1 MIYRDYTKR
10 TLIFLIH
17 EPALG
22 ITILCIRRHVSI
34 LWYSPKKNIKELDN
48 IDITEV
54 YIKRESIK
62 KFIYCIICHMYVWL
76 FLWHLPNAVKE
87 RKERLSYSI
96 P

>member
-17 EPALG
+17 EQALG

-54 YIKRESIK
+54 YIKRERERECIK
-62 KFIYCIICHMYVWL
+62 KLIYCIICHMYVWL
-76 FLWHLPNAVKE
+76 FL
-87 RKERLSYSI
+87 
-96 P
+96 

>member
-54 YIKRESIK
+54 YIKREREHK
-62 KFIYCIICHMYVWL
+62 KVYLLYYMSYVRL
-76 FLWHLPNAVKE
+76 VIFMTFTKCSK
-87 RKERLSYSI
+87 RKKGKA
-96 P
+96 

>member
-1 MIYRDYTKR
+1 MIHRDYTKH

-22 ITILCIRRHVSI
+22 ITILCIRRHISI

-54 YIKRESIK
+54 YIKRER
-62 KFIYCIICHMYVWL
+62 
-76 FLWHLPNAVKE
+76 E
-87 RKERLSYSI
+87 RKRAYLLYYMSYVRLVIFMTFTKCSKRKKRKA
-96 P
+96 